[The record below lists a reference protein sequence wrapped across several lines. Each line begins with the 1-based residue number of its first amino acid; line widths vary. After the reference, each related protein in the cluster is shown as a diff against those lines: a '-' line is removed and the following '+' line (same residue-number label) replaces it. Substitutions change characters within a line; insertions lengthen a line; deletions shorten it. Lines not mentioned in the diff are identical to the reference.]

1 MSFYPFRSVVLRF
14 EALRFE
20 VLRQAHHVL
29 GMLEIGRSL
38 RIAAAAVGG
47 IGGTDETATIV
58 DRAINEKPDEI
69 GKQDQKRD
77 P

>member
-1 MSFYPFRSVVLRF
+1 
-14 EALRFE
+14 
-20 VLRQAHHVL
+20 
-29 GMLEIGRSL
+29 MLEIGRSL